1 MPSPSSR
8 RIRWIPVAL
17 LVVALAAIAWHF
29 LRGNG
34 DDEAS
39 RQRPQVR
46 VERGTVEN
54 TVTALGS
61 LQPKEYVDVGTQ
73 VSGQLRRMHVDI
85 GDEVEQGQ
93 LIAEI
98 DPTVYEAR
106 LRKDE
111 ANLDNLE
118 AQKARQQAELR
129 LAELRLERNR
139 RLLGSNAVSKEAV
152 DEQEANVAMLQAGI
166 RATEAQIRSAR
177 ATVEEDRAN
186 LGYTRIYAPM
196 KGTVVSRSAVEG
208 QTVNA
213 TQTAPEIVRIAD
225 LGTMTVWAEVAE
237 ADVNRIRPGMPAY
250 FTTLGMPDR
259 RFEGIVRQIQPT
271 PEIVNDVVLYKAL
284 IDVANEERLLLP
296 DMTVQVFFVLERAEN
311 VPVVPLAAL
320 VPVPGERARYQAE
333 VLVGERIEKRTVEI
347 GIANRSEAEVRSGLK
362 EGDVVLM
369 PAAAMAAADARR
381 TPRFGARL

>member
-1 MPSPSSR
+1 
-8 RIRWIPVAL
+8 
-17 LVVALAAIAWHF
+17 
-29 LRGNG
+29 
-34 DDEAS
+34 
-39 RQRPQVR
+39 
-46 VERGTVEN
+46 
-54 TVTALGS
+54 
-61 LQPKEYVDVGTQ
+61 
-73 VSGQLRRMHVDI
+73 
-85 GDEVEQGQ
+85 
-93 LIAEI
+93 
-98 DPTVYEAR
+98 
-106 LRKDE
+106 
-111 ANLDNLE
+111 
-118 AQKARQQAELR
+118 
-129 LAELRLERNR
+129 
-139 RLLGSNAVSKEAV
+139 
-152 DEQEANVAMLQAGI
+152 QEANVAMLQAGI

-284 IDVANEERLLLP
+284 IDVANEERLLPP
-296 DMTVQVFFVLERAEN
+296 DMTVQVFCVLEHAEN

-320 VPVPGERARYQAE
+320 VPVPGERGRYQAE

>member
-320 VPVPGERARYQAE
+320 VPVPGERDRYQAE

>member
-296 DMTVQVFFVLERAEN
+296 DMTVQVFFVLEHAEN

-320 VPVPGERARYQAE
+320 VPVPGERGRYQAE

>member
-17 LVVALAAIAWHF
+17 LVVALAAIAWNF

-152 DEQEANVAMLQAGI
+152 DEQEANVAMLQASI

-320 VPVPGERARYQAE
+320 VPVPGERGRYQAE

>member
-8 RIRWIPVAL
+8 RRLRLIGVL
-17 LVVALAAIAWHF
+17 LLLAALGAVAGY
-29 LRGNG
+29 LVLGAG
-34 DDEAS
+34 DERSNAP
-39 RQRPQVR
+39 RAAVA
-46 VERGTVEN
+46 VERGTVES

-111 ANLDNLE
+111 ANLENLE
-118 AQKARQQAELR
+118 AQKARQQAELK

-139 RLLGSNAVSKEAV
+139 RLLATNAVSEEIV
-152 DEQEANVAMLQAGI
+152 DEYEANVEMLRAGI
-166 RATEAQIRSAR
+166 RSTEAQIRSAR

-213 TQTAPEIVRIAD
+213 SQTAPEIVRIAD

-237 ADVNRIRPGMPAY
+237 ADVNRIRPGMTAY

-259 RFEGIVRQIQPT
+259 RFEASVRQIQPT

-284 IDVANEERLLLP
+284 IDVANPEGLLLP

-320 VPVPGERARYQAE
+320 TPVPGEPGRYKADVQ
-333 VLVGERIEKRTVEI
+333 VGERIETRSVETGVSNRT
-347 GIANRSEAEVRSGLK
+347 EAEVRSGLAV
-362 EGDVVLM
+362 GDKVLM
-369 PAAAMAAADARR
+369 PSAGTAESRR
-381 TPRFGARL
+381 MPRMGARL

>member
-17 LVVALAAIAWHF
+17 LVVALVAIAWHF

-320 VPVPGERARYQAE
+320 VPVPGERGRYQAE

>member
-39 RQRPQVR
+39 RQRPQAR

-296 DMTVQVFFVLERAEN
+296 DMTVQVFFVLEHAEN

-320 VPVPGERARYQAE
+320 VPVPGERGRYQAE